1 MKIEHL
7 KVVLKKEWKVFPL
20 IYIINSPYHKLVI
33 FIVNGRSL
41 RESPCRLRN
50 NNNKHLSMLTVYI
63 VAFWKISSMQ

>member
-33 FIVNGRSL
+33 GIVNSRSL

-50 NNNKHLSMLTVYI
+50 NNNKHLC
-63 VAFWKISSMQ
+63 